1 VEPRALAGPDGRAL
15 TVREAGEPQG
25 IPLLIH
31 HGTPAS
37 SLLYEP
43 HVRDAEERGIRLIAY
58 DRPGYGGSTRQPG
71 RNAADC
77 AADVA
82 AICDALGIERFCTW
96 GVSGGGPHAL
106 ATAALLPDRVA
117 AAASIAGVA
126 PADAEGLEFTAG
138 MGELNIESF
147 TAASGTYEE
156 HRAQHDKEVASVRG
170 ATAEGLFEAW
180 RSVLSAPDVEVL
192 THGFAQFALDN
203 IRAGIE
209 PSAEG
214 WFDDDL
220 VFTRPW
226 GFDVASIEV
235 PVLVWQ
241 GEQDLMVPFAHGR
254 WLAAHV
260 PGVESRLTWEDG
272 HLTILERHVGDV
284 HAWLIERFND

>member
-1 VEPRALAGPDGRAL
+1 VEPRALPGPDGRTL
-15 TVREAGEPQG
+15 TVREAGDPSG
-25 IPLLIH
+25 VPLLIH

-43 HVRDAEERGIRLIAY
+43 HVRDAEERGIRLISY
-58 DRPGYGGSTRQPG
+58 DRPGYGGSTRHAG

-82 AICDALGIERFCTW
+82 AICDALGVGRFCTW
-96 GVSGGGPHAL
+96 GVSGGGPHVL

-117 AAASIAGVA
+117 AAASLAGVG
-126 PADAEGLEFTAG
+126 PPDGEGLDFTAG
-138 MGELNIESF
+138 MGELNVESF
-147 TAASGTYEE
+147 RAAAGTEEE
-156 HRAQHDKEVASVRG
+156 HRAQHETEFASIRD
-170 ATAEGLFEAW
+170 ATADGLLDAW
-180 RSVLSAPDVEVL
+180 GSVLSEPDVRVM
-192 THGFAQFALDN
+192 THGFARFALDN

-209 PSAEG
+209 PSSDG

-220 VFTRPW
+220 VFTNPL
-226 GFDVASIEV
+226 GFELASIRV

-260 PGVESRLTWEDG
+260 PGAEARLTWEDG
-272 HLTILERHVGDV
+272 HLTILERHAGDV
-284 HAWLIERFND
+284 HQWLIDRFND

>member
-1 VEPRALAGPDGRAL
+1 MAGPDGRML
-15 TVREAGEPQG
+15 TVREAGDPQG
-25 IPLLIH
+25 VPLLIH

-43 HVRDAEERGIRLIAY
+43 HVRDAEERGIRLVAY

-71 RNAADC
+71 RTVADC

-82 AICDALGIERFCTW
+82 SIFDVLGVERFCTW

-126 PADAEGLEFTAG
+126 PVDAEGLDFTGG

-147 TAASGTYEE
+147 QAAAGTEKK
-156 HRAQHDKEVASVRG
+156 HRAQHEKEVATIRD

-180 RSVLSAPDVEVL
+180 RTVLSAPDVEVL
-192 THGFAQFALDN
+192 THGVAQFALDN

-209 PSAEG
+209 PSSDG

-220 VFTRPW
+220 VFTGPW
-226 GFDVASIEV
+226 GFELASIRV
-235 PVLVWQ
+235 PVLIWQ
-241 GEQDLMVPFAHGR
+241 GEQDLMVPFAHGS

-260 PGVESRLTWEDG
+260 PGAESRLTWEDG

-284 HAWLIERFND
+284 HDWLIERFNA